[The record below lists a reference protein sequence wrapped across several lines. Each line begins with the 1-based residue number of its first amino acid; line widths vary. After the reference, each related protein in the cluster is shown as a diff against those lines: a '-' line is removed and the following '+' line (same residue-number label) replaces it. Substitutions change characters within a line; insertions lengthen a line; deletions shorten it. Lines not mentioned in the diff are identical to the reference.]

1 MKRLWIGAAVLLILL
16 IGGIFSTIFLCRLH
30 QDLADTLDQAANCA
44 QAGQWQ
50 QALSLYR
57 DARQDWQR
65 HFRFSA
71 AFTDHEPLEEIE
83 RLFAALA
90 VCENKKLTE
99 KFILTCTHLSHLSQ
113 AVGDSHVPHWWNIL

>member
-16 IGGIFSTIFLCRLH
+16 IGGILSTSYLCAFH
-30 QDLADTLDQAANCA
+30 QDLTQTLTQAVDSA

-50 QALSLYR
+50 QALSLCR

-71 AFTDHEPLEEIE
+71 AFTDHAPLEEMDQ
-83 RLFAALA
+83 LFAQLEICQEE
-90 VCENKKLTE
+90 VLTQ
-99 KFILTCTHLSHLSQ
+99 KFILTCTRLSHLSQ
-113 AVGDSHVPHWWNIL
+113 AVGDSYVPHWWNIL

>member
-1 MKRLWIGAAVLLILL
+1 MKRLWLGAAVLLLL
-16 IGGIFSTIFLCRLH
+16 LVGGIFSTIFLRHFH
-30 QDLADTLDQAANCA
+30 QALADTLDQAASSA

-65 HFRFSA
+65 HYRFSA
-71 AFTDHEPLEEIE
+71 AFTDHEPLEEMDQ
-83 RLFAALA
+83 LFALLS
-90 VCENKKLTE
+90 VCEAEELTQ
-99 KFILTCTHLSHLSQ
+99 KFVLTCTRLSHLSK